1 VHFSVRDTGLGIPA
15 DRLDRLF
22 RSFSQVDASTTRRY
36 GGTGLGLAISKRLS
50 EMMGGT
56 MWVES
61 EGVPGQGSVFHFTI
75 QAEAMPHPAQIHMP
89 GAEAHLRSKR
99 VLIVDDNATNR
110 RILIA
115 QTEGWGMIPVATES
129 PLEALNWVRQS
140 DSFDLALLD
149 MNMPEMDGLTLAQE
163 IRRDHP
169 ATALPLV
176 MLTSLGRREVGA
188 EAAEFAAYLTKPVR
202 QSQLYNALVSIFV
215 GRPVMVMART
225 KSEPKIDTRLAERL
239 PLRILLAEDNTTNQ
253 RLALQILHKMGY
265 RADVAADGL
274 EVLQALER
282 QSYDLILMDMQ
293 MPEMDGLEA
302 TRHIRSSDFPADKQ
316 PRIIA
321 LTANAMRGD
330 RELCLAAGM
339 DDYITKPIRIE
350 ELQAMLE
357 RWGRPATRVTEP
369 TSVPDSP
376 PGPLDW
382 TMLEQLAL
390 LQEEGQPDFVQEI
403 IELYLAT
410 APSMIVEIQQAVR
423 QGHPD
428 QVRQVAH
435 SLKGSSHG
443 LGAMRVGEISAELE
457 AKGRSGSIE
466 GVDSLLADL
475 EREFE
480 HVRQALQDW
489 RVPVA

>member
-1 VHFSVRDTGLGIPA
+1 
-15 DRLDRLF
+15 
-22 RSFSQVDASTTRRY
+22 
-36 GGTGLGLAISKRLS
+36 
-50 EMMGGT
+50 
-56 MWVES
+56 
-61 EGVPGQGSVFHFTI
+61 
-75 QAEAMPHPAQIHMP
+75 
-89 GAEAHLRSKR
+89 
-99 VLIVDDNATNR
+99 
-110 RILIA
+110 
-115 QTEGWGMIPVATES
+115 
-129 PLEALNWVRQS
+129 
-140 DSFDLALLD
+140 
-149 MNMPEMDGLTLAQE
+149 
-163 IRRDHP
+163 
-169 ATALPLV
+169 
-176 MLTSLGRREVGA
+176 
-188 EAAEFAAYLTKPVR
+188 
-202 QSQLYNALVSIFV
+202 
-215 GRPVMVMART
+215 
-225 KSEPKIDTRLAERL
+225 
-239 PLRILLAEDNTTNQ
+239 
-253 RLALQILHKMGY
+253 
-265 RADVAADGL
+265 
-274 EVLQALER
+274 
-282 QSYDLILMDMQ
+282 

-489 RVPVA
+489 RVHVA